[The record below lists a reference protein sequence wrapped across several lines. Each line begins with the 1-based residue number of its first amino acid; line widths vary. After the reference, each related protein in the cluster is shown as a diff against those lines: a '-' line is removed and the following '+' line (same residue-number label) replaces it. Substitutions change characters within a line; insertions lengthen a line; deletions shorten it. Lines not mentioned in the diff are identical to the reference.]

1 MGVSA
6 GPDAIDN
13 GLVLALDGADKNS
26 YKTDNNLLDLSTW
39 YVGANSTT
47 GVTGFGFNETDS
59 GENTLIADTDPF
71 GNTAVIWKAQS
82 PDGVNDGGWNT
93 NYIDVDH
100 TKLYRFSVWVN
111 RKVTGTDG
119 RFYFGTRGYNSSLS
133 NVGVLIRSSGSNS
146 TNPYFYYS
154 SEPPTSA
161 ELPEDEWV
169 LVVAH
174 VWPSGSGT
182 GSNKEDSG
190 FYNTDGTK
198 RTVTTPYTLVDMVWN
213 TTVTKTAHRSYLF
226 YSEGDATVIQHWA
239 YPRIDLVD
247 GTEPSISD
255 LINNRVNDRYW
266 YDLSGNGRNAT
277 LLSGIQKSEE
287 KGGCLDFNRTNDSF
301 AVIPHDATIS
311 SQVFGTSNNFTLS
324 AWFVIDAYVNYSCF
338 IQKAFGGSYSNTTA
352 GLWSEATNELKFVM
366 GTNEGGNP
374 SGSTFNIKY
383 DATPG
388 VWYNMVGVAD
398 GTNAILYIN
407 GEQVGSP
414 VNIASSLTRT
424 RSENTS
430 DITIGRRSI
439 NSTPECD
446 GRISNVS
453 VYNRGLSAD
462 EVKQNFNATRG
473 RYGI

>member
-1 MGVSA
+1 MGVFA
-6 GPDAIDN
+6 GPEVVED
-13 GLVLALDGADKNS
+13 GLVLCLDAGNPKKS

-82 PDGVNDGGWNT
+82 PDGGADGGWNT

-133 NVGVLIRSSGSNS
+133 NVGVLIRSSGNNS

-154 SEPPTSA
+154 SQPPTSA

-190 FYNTDGTK
+190 IYNTDGTK
-198 RTVTTPYTLVDMVWN
+198 RNITTPSSLVDMVWN
-213 TTVTKTAHRSYLF
+213 TTVTKTAHRTYLF
-226 YSEGDATVIQHWA
+226 YSEGDASVIQHWA

-266 YDLSGNGRNAT
+266 YDLSGNGNNGT
-277 LLSGIQKSEE
+277 LVNGVGYVGTNGGSLSFDGVDDKVTLSSNNINGLSSGTTEFSILTWVKYNSTTLYTAFFE
-287 KGGCLDFNRTNDSF
+287 KQNGTGTTIRLDMGWIGN
-301 AVIPHDATIS
+301 VIYLT
-311 SQVFGTSNNFTLS
+311 TSNSDGTTVNQGSFTYGANNPNLWYHIALTCGGS
-324 AWFVIDAYVNYSCF
+324 SKKGYVNSVNTF
-338 IQKAFGGSYSNTTA
+338 SQTFTSYYPDNTYNL
-352 GLWSEATNELKFVM
+352 GI
-366 GTNEGGNP
+366 GGN
-374 SGSTFNIKY
+374 IRE
-383 DATPG
+383 
-388 VWYNMVGVAD
+388 
-398 GTNAILYIN
+398 LN
-407 GEQVGSP
+407 G
-414 VNIASSLTRT
+414 NIAQTLIYNKALTAQ
-424 RSENTS
+424 E
-430 DITIGRRSI
+430 IQ
-439 NSTPECD
+439 
-446 GRISNVS
+446 
-453 VYNRGLSAD
+453 
-462 EVKQNFNATRG
+462 QNFNATRS
-473 RYGI
+473 RFGI

>member
-82 PDGVNDGGWNT
+82 PDGSADGGWNT
-93 NYIDVDH
+93 DYIDVDH

-133 NVGVLIRSSGSNS
+133 NVGVLIRSSGNNN
-146 TNPYFYYS
+146 TNPYFVLTGEGTS
-154 SEPPTSA
+154 SSNTV
-161 ELPEDEWV
+161 PEDEWV
-169 LVVAH
+169 LVVGH

-182 GSNKEDSG
+182 GSNKDDSG
-190 FYNTDGTK
+190 VWKTDGTK
-198 RTVTTPYTLVDMVWN
+198 LTGTDTFYDYVWN
-213 TTVTKTAHRSYLF
+213 TTVTKTAHRTYLY
-226 YSEGDATVIQHWA
+226 YSEGDASVIQHWA

-287 KGGCLDFNRTNDSF
+287 KGGCLDFNRTNDSY
-301 AVIPHDATIS
+301 ALIPHDATIS
-311 SQVFGTSNNFTLS
+311 SEVFGTSTNFTLS
-324 AWFVIDAYVNYSCF
+324 AWFVIDEYVNYSCF

-352 GLWSEATNELKFVM
+352 GLWSEETNELKFVM

-374 SGSTFNIKY
+374 PGSQFNIKY

-424 RSENTS
+424 RSENS
-430 DITIGRRSI
+430 SAITIGTRCSEC
-439 NSTPECD
+439 NPECD
-446 GRISNVS
+446 GRIANIS
-453 VYNRGLSAD
+453 VYNRGLTAT
-462 EVKQNFNATRG
+462 EVKQNFNALR
-473 RYGI
+473 RRFGI